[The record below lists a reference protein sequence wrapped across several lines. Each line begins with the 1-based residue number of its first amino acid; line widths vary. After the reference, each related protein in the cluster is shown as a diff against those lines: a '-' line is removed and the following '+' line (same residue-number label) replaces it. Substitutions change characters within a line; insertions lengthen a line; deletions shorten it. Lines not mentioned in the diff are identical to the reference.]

1 MAGTGH
7 ETARVEPSALDLYL
21 GEIQRIAVLT
31 RQQELDLAVRV
42 QQGDRAALEELVR
55 HNLRFVVMVAR
66 SYARPGAP
74 LEDLISEGNIGLMRA
89 AQRFDVTRGYR
100 FISYA
105 VWWIRQCILL
115 YLSDKSRTVRL
126 PVNKVQTL
134 SKLAHAQAHLE
145 QVLGREPTPDEL
157 GRALRLPAAQVE
169 WLQGLP
175 TRTDSIDEREDLEE
189 CELEDTL
196 QDRRGATIEESL
208 TEALRDRDIS
218 LSLQALDPR
227 SADILRCYFG
237 LEGRAPES
245 LSCIGRRYRLT
256 GERIRQLRDR
266 ALWTLRNSDD
276 ADLLVEYAE

>member
-1 MAGTGH
+1 MTGTGR
-7 ETARVEPSALDLYL
+7 ETAHVEPSALDLYL
-21 GEIQRIAVLT
+21 GEIQRIPVLT
-31 RQQELDLAVRV
+31 RQQERDLAVRA
-42 QQGDRAALEELVR
+42 QQEDRAALDELVR

-66 SYARPGAP
+66 RYARPGAP
-74 LEDLISEGNIGLMRA
+74 LEDLISEGNIGLLQA

-105 VWWIRQCILL
+105 VWWVRQSIFL

-134 SKLAHAQAHLE
+134 SKLAQAQEHLE
-145 QVLGREPTPDEL
+145 QLLGREPTPDEL

-175 TRTDSIDEREDLEE
+175 TRADSIDEREDLEE
-189 CELEDTL
+189 SELEL

-208 TEALRDRDIS
+208 TAALRDRDIS
-218 LSLQALDPR
+218 LSLQALAPR
-227 SADILRCYFG
+227 SADILRSYFG
-237 LEGRAPES
+237 LEGCPPES
-245 LSCIGRRYRLT
+245 LSCIGRRYGLT

-266 ALWTLRNSDD
+266 ALWTLRNSDG